1 MELSKIHK
9 WEKALVLLLNLDG
22 WQLEWN
28 GGNNTR
34 YDASGITPKGKK
46 CVIEMKF
53 RKKYYQQKLLEADK
67 YDTLIK
73 LNSEIVKIYF
83 VADPKGNYMY
93 WLNSLKM
100 PDKVLK
106 YCPDTTLW
114 TKKRIQK
121 QVYLLD
127 ENLAVRINI
136 NNYDSK

>member
-1 MELSKIHK
+1 MELSKINK

-22 WQLEWN
+22 WQLKWT
-28 GGNNTR
+28 GSNNTR
-34 YDASGITPKGKK
+34 YDAKGITPKGKK

-53 RKKYYQQKLLEADK
+53 RKKYYQKKLLEADK
-67 YDTLIK
+67 YNALMQLD
-73 LNSEIVKIYF
+73 SEVVKIYF